1 MVGSR
6 NFQVL
11 EWMKML
17 MIHANVRKGQNK
29 VQQQIF
35 LDLAI
40 EIVIKLFEKDKWIE
54 YEGV

>member
-1 MVGSR
+1 
-6 NFQVL
+6 
-11 EWMKML
+11 ML

-35 LDLAI
+35 LELAI
-40 EIVIKLFEKDKWIE
+40 EIVVKLFEKDKWIE